1 VTSAVDEPLRD
12 VVVDRTVQQQ
22 ELIHRGMVWDVVR
35 DTVDLG
41 AGGVVR
47 REYVRHPGAVCILAL
62 DEADR
67 VLLLRQYRHPVR
79 MALWELPAGLLDVD
93 GEGPLVAAA
102 RELAEEADLQAGRWD
117 VLIDWFNSPGGMN
130 EALRCYLARDLSAVP
145 EELLHT
151 RTAEEIDM
159 PLRWVPLDEAR
170 HAVLTGQVHNPGAV
184 VGILAACAARYAG
197 WTTLRPADAPW
208 PEHPRLGTAAQG

>member
-1 VTSAVDEPLRD
+1 MTSAVDEPLRD
-12 VVVDRTVQQQ
+12 VVVDRTVQKR

-145 EELLHT
+145 EDLLHT

-159 PLRWVPLDEAR
+159 PLRWVPLDDAR
-170 HAVLTGQVHNPGAV
+170 HAVLTGTVHNPGAV
-184 VGILAACAARYAG
+184 VGILAACAARDAG

-208 PEHPRLGTAAQG
+208 PEHPVLGATRG